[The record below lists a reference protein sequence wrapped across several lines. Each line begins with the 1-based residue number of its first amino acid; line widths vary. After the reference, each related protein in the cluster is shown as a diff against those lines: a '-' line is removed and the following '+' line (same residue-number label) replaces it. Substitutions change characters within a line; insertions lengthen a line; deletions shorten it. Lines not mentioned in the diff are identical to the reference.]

1 MHSSSNQGII
11 LFLAATTALI
21 FLMAT
26 FIAFVIFRYQKRQ
39 DMFKKQIEDLKIAHD
54 SAMLE
59 AELEIQEQTMQHIS
73 REIHDNIGLGLTLA
87 KLNLNTINISEKNI
101 AQEKID
107 HSVKI
112 ITNSIN
118 DLAGLGKSFNA
129 NYIAANGLIKAVENE
144 LDNIS
149 RIGAV
154 HSNLNITGNPLFMD
168 SQKELLLFRI
178 MQEALN
184 NSIKHSSAKNLNIL
198 LHYDKTQIEVKV
210 SDDGK
215 GLPDNTAFRKKGIG
229 LSNMELRAKMIH
241 GDCLIK
247 NNNTAGTTVYINIP
261 Y

>member
-1 MHSSSNQGII
+1 MHNASPHGII
-11 LFLAATTALI
+11 LFLAVTTALI
-21 FLMAT
+21 FLMAI

-54 SAMLE
+54 GAMLE

-87 KLNLNTINISEKNI
+87 KLNLNTIDIEEKKT

-118 DLAGLGKSFNA
+118 DLSGLGKSFNA

-149 RIGAV
+149 RVGAINP
-154 HSNLNITGNPLFMD
+154 HLDITGNPLFMD

-184 NSIKHSSAKNLNIL
+184 NSIKHSAAKNLNIL
-198 LHYDKTQIEVKV
+198 LHYNKNQIEVKV
-210 SDDGK
+210 SDDGI
-215 GLPDNTAFRKKGIG
+215 GLPEKQ
-229 LSNMELRAKMIH
+229 
-241 GDCLIK
+241 C
-247 NNNTAGTTVYINIP
+247 V
-261 Y
+261 